1 MLEKEVLNFE
11 KTAIVGIVTQNQSED
26 KLTEYLDELEFLTF
40 TAGGTVVKRFFQKMD
55 KPNPKTFIGTGK
67 MEEVRKYIEEN
78 DIGFFYDLG
87 GIDKFDLNFFTDIK
101 QDKNP
106 RK

>member
-40 TAGGTVVKRFFQKMD
+40 TAGGQVVKRFWQKNGQAQS
-55 KPNPKTFIGTGK
+55 K
-67 MEEVRKYIEEN
+67 
-78 DIGFFYDLG
+78 
-87 GIDKFDLNFFTDIK
+87 NFFGYR
-101 QDKNP
+101 KNRRNQFVCQ
-106 RK
+106 RKRNFNRNF

>member
-40 TAGGTVVKRFFQKMD
+40 TAGGQVVKRFWQKMD
-55 KPNPKTFIGTGK
+55 TLYGADYSKCSI
-67 MEEVRKYIEEN
+67 I
-78 DIGFFYDLG
+78 
-87 GIDKFDLNFFTDIK
+87 
-101 QDKNP
+101 
-106 RK
+106 